1 MKNTNN
7 FDRWLTLLANVGV
20 IAGIVFL
27 AIEIRQNTEMV
38 RSQTRDSITDKQLT
52 LFEWF
57 AASPENIRIRVD
69 GDQLALDTD
78 SVEASQYGWMIAG
91 NFRLWENEWYQYQQ
105 GLFEPEEFEPRI
117 NIWKAMIS
125 GSPGLRRVWQLQRTG
140 YSPEFKALIDSLV
153 EAAEQQQTGI
163 GE

>member
-1 MKNTNN
+1 MNKKETL
-7 FDRWLTLLANVGV
+7 DRWLTWLANVGV

-38 RSQTRDSITDKQLT
+38 RAQTRDNIADKQLT

-57 AASPENIRIRVD
+57 AASPENIRVRVA
-69 GDQLALDTD
+69 GDQNALAPG
-78 SVEASQYGWMIAG
+78 SAEEAQYGWMIAG

-117 NIWKAMIS
+117 NMWRAMTRN
-125 GSPGLRRVWQLQRTG
+125 SPRMQAVWSFQRDS
-140 YSPEFKALIDSLV
+140 YSPEFKAFIDSLV
-153 EAAEQQQTGI
+153 EDSQHQ
-163 GE
+163 